1 MSRVTLSLLAAAVMS
16 FAAAGTAN
24 AQCCN
29 SGFGFSAPVAYSG
42 GGCCN
47 SGFAF
52 AGAGCCNTG
61 YAVQAAPIVVQAAPV
76 VVQQP
81 VIVRQPVIVQ
91 QQAVVQQY
99 VVNQGPVYS
108 GPGLSDPRYGTYYAP
123 RAVGAYPYVAGLG
136 GRWGYRRAHYGP
148 RPYHRP
154 YHHHHPRHHG
164 PISVYN

>member
-1 MSRVTLSLLAAAVMS
+1 MSRVTFSLLAAAAVT

-29 SGFGFSAPVAYSG
+29 SGFAFSAPVYSG
-42 GGCCN
+42 G
-47 SGFAF
+47 
-52 AGAGCCNTG
+52 GCCNTG
-61 YAVQAAPIVVQAAPV
+61 YAVQAAPVVMQAAPVVVQAAPV

-91 QQAVVQQY
+91 QQPIVQQY

-108 GPGLSDPRYGTYYAP
+108 GPALTDYRDPLWYAP

-136 GRWGYRRAHYGP
+136 GRYGYRRAYYNAPRRHYHHNHP
-148 RPYHRP
+148 RYHR
-154 YHHHHPRHHG
+154 